1 MAERVTSTHF
11 TCRRLRMFERRV
23 HQFTSWI
30 SGTLTQQAWSFQR
43 RLIAVFIGLFL
54 IFIWVLVFFSVT
66 VLKSQFEQV
75 LADQQF
81 GSIQRFAFELE
92 NNLAERIQSLG
103 GIAQY
108 FPVDVSPQAV
118 NGFLA
123 EQKSVSALF
132 SAGLFVIGLDGRGI
146 AEYPTVPE
154 RKELYFGD
162 RDYFLTVVASRQ
174 SWVGKPIMG
183 RALKRPL
190 LPIAVPVFDARGNL
204 RAVMVGLT
212 DLMLSN
218 FISTHSNPKMSGKAE
233 FLVLSAR
240 DQMIIAA
247 TDQQRVF
254 GATPRRGV
262 NPMID
267 RFLDG
272 FEGSG
277 IAIDSDGKPKLFSGK
292 YVARSSWIV
301 IAALPTAVAFGPVK
315 QMQQYLYWIAF
326 MMTLAAIFIV
336 QWMARRML
344 APLENASNAMQDM
357 TDGKTAL
364 VVLPVGR
371 ADEIGIMIGNFNRLV
386 EERQRYEAVLRES
399 EQRIHG
405 IAANTPGMVFQC
417 VLQKGSTAPL
427 FTYVSEG
434 SMLLLG
440 LTPQQILSDSNA
452 ITRQLSKPVR
462 QAFHDSLRHS
472 AQSMQGWNW
481 EGATVS
487 VGGEQ
492 KWINGRATPRLSGTG
507 DVIWEGVMLN
517 VTESKHSEQALRQS
531 GQLLRDLSTHME
543 SVREE
548 ERKRIAREVHDELGQ
563 ALTVLRMD
571 VSLLRLHFGG
581 QSPQLMERIRTMT
594 EGVDRTI
601 RIMRHITSTLRPV
614 ALDLGLIA
622 GLEWLVEEFT
632 HHAAIHCQL
641 TASGCE
647 EVVLDDGRATALF
660 RIAQESLTNIVKH
673 AEATEV
679 VVSIQMRDHQ
689 HVCLE
694 ITDNGKG
701 FIPESGR
708 KAGSFGLIGMRE
720 RALML
725 HGEIRIDSTP
735 GVGTRV
741 EVCIPLAQQ

>member
-1 MAERVTSTHF
+1 LSRTAQNFPSDF
-11 TCRRLRMFERRV
+11 
-23 HQFTSWI
+23 QS
-30 SGTLTQQAWSFQR
+30 QA
-43 RLIAVFIGLFL
+43 
-54 IFIWVLVFFSVT
+54 
-66 VLKSQFEQV
+66 LKS
-75 LADQQF
+75 
-81 GSIQRFAFELE
+81 
-92 NNLAERIQSLG
+92 
-103 GIAQY
+103 
-108 FPVDVSPQAV
+108 
-118 NGFLA
+118 FLS
-123 EQKSVSALF
+123 EQKMVSALF
-132 SAGLFVIGLDGRGI
+132 PAGLFVLGLDGKSI
-146 AEYPTVPE
+146 AEYPAVSE
-154 RKELYFGD
+154 RKDIYYGD
-162 RDYFLTVVASRQ
+162 RDYFLNVVANRQ
-174 SWVGKPIMG
+174 SWVGKPIIG

-190 LPIAVPVFDARGNL
+190 LPIAVPVFAANGHL

-254 GATPRRGV
+254 SATPLRGT

-277 IAIDSDGKPKLFSGK
+277 IAIGMDGNAQLFSGK
-292 YVARSSWIV
+292 YVARSNWIV

-326 MMTLAAIFIV
+326 SMTLAAIFIV
-336 QWMARRML
+336 QWMARKIL
-344 APLENASNAMQDM
+344 TPLESASNAMQQM

-364 VVLPVGR
+364 VALPVGR
-371 ADEIGIMIGNFNRLV
+371 MDEIGIMIGKFNRLV

-405 IAANTPGMVFQC
+405 IAANMPGMVFQC
-417 VLQKGSTAPL
+417 VLHARSAIPS
-427 FTYVSEG
+427 FTYASEG
-434 SMLLLG
+434 SQLLLG
-440 LTPQQILSDSNA
+440 LTSDQVLFDSRA
-452 ITRQLSKPVR
+452 ITEQLSPQDR
-462 QAFHDSLRHS
+462 AAFHDSLRRS

-481 EGATVS
+481 EGATVP

-492 KWINGRATPRLSGTG
+492 KWISGRATPRLSGTG

-517 VTESKHSEQALRQS
+517 ITENKRNEEALLQSK
-531 GQLLRDLSTHME
+531 QLLRDLSTHME

-571 VSLLRLHFGG
+571 VSLLRLNFGD
-581 QSPQLMERIRTMT
+581 QSPQLMERILAMKQ
-594 EGVDRTI
+594 GVDRTI
-601 RIMRHITSTLRPV
+601 QIMRHVTSTLRPV

-622 GLEWLVEEFT
+622 GLEWLVEQYT
-632 HHAAIHCQL
+632 RHAEIHCQL
-641 TASGCE
+641 KTSGCE

-660 RIAQESLTNIVKH
+660 RIAQESLTNVVKH
-673 AEATEV
+673 ADATEV
-679 VVSIQMRDHQ
+679 VVSIGIEADQ
-689 HVCLE
+689 HICLQ

-701 FIPESGR
+701 FIPESVR
-708 KAGSFGLIGMRE
+708 KVGSFGLIGMRE

-725 HGEIRIDSTP
+725 HGEISIESAP
-735 GVGTRV
+735 GKGTRV
-741 EVCIPLAQQ
+741 EICIPLAPQ

>member
-1 MAERVTSTHF
+1 MLKHRI
-11 TCRRLRMFERRV
+11 
-23 HQFTSWI
+23 HQFTSVI
-30 SGTLTQQAWSFQR
+30 SRAFAQHTWSFQK

-66 VLKSQFEQV
+66 LLKSQFERV

-81 GSIQRFAFELE
+81 GSIQRFSAELE
-92 NNLAERIQSLG
+92 NNLAERIESLSS
-103 GIAQY
+103 IAQH
-108 FPVDVSPQAV
+108 FPSDFQSQAL
-118 NGFLA
+118 NGFLS
-123 EQKSVSALF
+123 EQKMVSGMF
-132 SAGLFVIGLDGRGI
+132 PAGLFVIGLDGKSI
-146 AEYPTVPE
+146 AEYPVVPE
-154 RKELYFGD
+154 RKDLYFGD
-162 RDYFLTVVASRQ
+162 RDYFLNVVASRQ
-174 SWVGKPIMG
+174 SWVGKPIIG
-183 RALKRPL
+183 RALKRQL
-190 LPIAVPVFDARGNL
+190 LPIAVPIFDASGHL

-254 GATPRRGV
+254 SATPLRGA

-277 IAIDSDGKPKLFSGK
+277 IAIGRDGNAQLFSGK
-292 YVARSSWIV
+292 YVARSNWVV

-326 MMTLAAIFIV
+326 TMTLAAIFIV

-344 APLENASNAMQDM
+344 APLESASNAMQQM

-364 VVLPVGR
+364 VALPVGR
-371 ADEIGIMIGNFNRLV
+371 MDEIGIMIGNFNRLV

-405 IAANTPGMVFQC
+405 IAANMPGMVFQC
-417 VLQKGSTAPL
+417 VLQAGSATPS
-427 FTYVSEG
+427 FTYASEG
-434 SMLLLG
+434 SLLLLG
-440 LTPQQILSDSNA
+440 LTPDQILSDSRA
-452 ITRQLSKPVR
+452 ITGQLSPQDR
-462 QAFHDSLRHS
+462 AAFHDSLRHS

-481 EGATVS
+481 EGATVP

-492 KWINGRATPRLSGTG
+492 KWISGRATPRLSGIG

-517 VTESKHSEQALRQS
+517 ITENKRNEEDLLQSK
-531 GQLLRDLSTHME
+531 QLLRDLSTHME

-571 VSLLRLHFGG
+571 VSLLRINFGD
-581 QSPQLMERIRTMT
+581 QSPQLMDRILAMKQ
-594 EGVDRTI
+594 GVDRTI
-601 RIMRHITSTLRPV
+601 QIMRHVTSTLRPV

-622 GLEWLVEEFT
+622 GLEWLVEEYT
-632 HHAAIHCQL
+632 RHAAIHCQL
-641 TASGCE
+641 KNNGCD

-660 RIAQESLTNIVKH
+660 RIVQESLTNVVKH
-673 AEATEV
+673 ADASEV
-679 VVSIQMRDHQ
+679 VVSIGIEGDQ
-689 HVCLE
+689 HICLQ

-701 FIPESGR
+701 FIPESVR
-708 KAGSFGLIGMRE
+708 KVGSFGLIGMRE

-725 HGEIRIDSTP
+725 HGEISIESTP
-735 GVGTRV
+735 GKGTRV
-741 EVCIPLAQQ
+741 EVCIPLAPQ